1 MNPKPPENGGMKIR
15 ANQILETGF
24 ADKVRPLFVVGCPRS
39 GTTAFADYLNQ
50 HPEILVCQERY
61 RGVPTAEVTR
71 DLFSFERILDFK
83 PRERQRPPGG
93 DLELHVKRHA
103 EALARKDPAQL
114 KWIGD
119 KGPWYVRSLDLLAT
133 NNPGTRF
140 IVLYRPIEE
149 VAESWDARAKN
160 PDHPWPSNRGAEV
173 AVEVWNLALR
183 KVREFIVSNPTP
195 RVLIVNYHDFFYRN
209 EAVVP
214 LISRFL
220 GLEFDESVTKSWR
233 VASGEFESRRRLKS
247 PLSKEQRS
255 LIQEHADHAAEAWV
269 LDRIEKQPREP
280 GLYIEESIEAALD
293 SLNEVEARAW
303 SLQQRVKT
311 LEHNLAQ
318 ERQQARRLKK
328 KMRQLKVHEQN
339 LQGLKGRR
347 RLLKRLNRIRAGV
360 VRKLRRES

>member
-1 MNPKPPENGGMKIR
+1 
-15 ANQILETGF
+15 
-24 ADKVRPLFVVGCPRS
+24 
-39 GTTAFADYLNQ
+39 
-50 HPEILVCQERY
+50 
-61 RGVPTAEVTR
+61 
-71 DLFSFERILDFK
+71 
-83 PRERQRPPGG
+83 
-93 DLELHVKRHA
+93 
-103 EALARKDPAQL
+103 
-114 KWIGD
+114 
-119 KGPWYVRSLDLLAT
+119 
-133 NNPGTRF
+133 
-140 IVLYRPIEE
+140 
-149 VAESWDARAKN
+149 
-160 PDHPWPSNRGAEV
+160 
-173 AVEVWNLALR
+173 
-183 KVREFIVSNPTP
+183 
-195 RVLIVNYHDFFYRN
+195 
-209 EAVVP
+209 VP